1 MYVMC
6 ILSQLAE
13 MISVFGD
20 IEKMTNAS
28 FLTLTNV
35 VQAFKLYPFIMHGA
49 RVRAL
54 INSINRSEFKPKN
67 WEQRCILTADI
78 KMSQLISKT
87 WLFTCCLVCS
97 LWGIFPLLDKGADDQ
112 IRLPLSGWFPFKT
125 DESPMFEIVYAY
137 QTVTS
142 FVNGL
147 GVVCMD
153 TFMMGSIMVISGQL
167 SVLNNAF
174 ENIKQSDEE
183 TAARR
188 NLIQNI
194 VHYRN
199 IIQFA
204 DEMTCLFTT
213 CIMSQFVVS
222 VIISCMTLLQLTLV
236 SVMSL
241 QFVSM
246 FLYEGCILLE
256 IFLWCYYGNE
266 VIVKSEQLT
275 TSAFKSDWPD
285 CNKEY
290 KKDLLLFMIRSQRP
304 LKLYAGGYFPLSLQT
319 FMAIVKSS
327 WSYFA
332 VLNSVRSD

>member
-13 MISVFGD
+13 MITVFGD

-35 VQAFKLYPFIMHGA
+35 VQAFKLYPFIMHEA
-49 RVRAL
+49 RD
-54 INSINRSEFKPKN
+54 
-67 WEQRCILTADI
+67 T
-78 KMSQLISKT
+78 
-87 WLFTCCLVCS
+87 
-97 LWGIFPLLDKGADDQ
+97 DDQ

-137 QTVTS
+137 QIVTTV
-142 FVNGL
+142 VNGL
-147 GVVCMD
+147 TVICMD
-153 TFMMGSIMVISGQL
+153 TFMMGCIMVISGQL

-174 ENIKQSDEE
+174 ANIKHSDET

-204 DEMTCLFTT
+204 DEMTCL
-213 CIMSQFVVS
+213 
-222 VIISCMTLLQLTLV
+222 LYDDV

-241 QFVSM
+241 QFVPM

-266 VIVKSEQLT
+266 VKVKSEQLT
-275 TSAFKSDWPD
+275 TSAFKSDWSD

-290 KKDLLLFMIRSQRP
+290 KKNLLLFMIRSQRP
-304 LKLYAGGYFPLSLQT
+304 LELYAGGYFPLSLQT